1 MDNKQKLIGYLSK
14 ICGAEKAEK
23 IIIGLEESY
32 YYLAEDGL
40 YHIEPYL
47 DYRDISALE
56 EITKSAIEDGYTN
69 SFDIFVDKIEEFY
82 IDYDKCLLQRLYDI
96 CYNLDISQD
105 ELSLI
110 GDVFCD
116 LICLDNESIIDS
128 VDNTEISVDCSIMS
142 DNDFDTES
150 GYQIIKKYLPNIYK
164 DIKGCYYNYVLST
177 QINITAKEY
186 FEFLQFSGK
195 VEIEGEFA
203 LKDPA
208 CGCLHDDIH
217 NLKIK
222 TSAKNLRFDYGYSIA
237 EIADYGVAVSKIKT
251 LQKKQNII

>member
-1 MDNKQKLIGYLSK
+1 MDNKQKLIEYLGK

-56 EITKSAIEDGYTN
+56 EITESAIENGYTN

-96 CYNLDISQD
+96 LD
-105 ELSLI
+105 ELNIESEQI
-110 GDVFCD
+110 SFIVDIFYD
-116 LICLDNESIIDS
+116 LICLDNESIIDAI
-128 VDNTEISVDCSIMS
+128 DNTEILVDCSIMS
-142 DNDFDTES
+142 KQDYDTES

-177 QINITAKEY
+177 QISMTAREY

-195 VEIEGEFA
+195 VEIEGEFV

-222 TSAKNLRFDYGYSIA
+222 TSAKNLRIDYGYSIS
-237 EIADYGVAVSKIKT
+237 EIADCGVAVSKIKT
-251 LQKKQNII
+251 LQKRKNII

>member
-1 MDNKQKLIGYLSK
+1 MNNRQKLIEYLGK
-14 ICGAEKAEK
+14 ICGTKKAEK

-40 YHIEPYL
+40 YMIQPYL

-56 EITKSAIEDGYTN
+56 EITESAIENGYTN

-82 IDYDKCLLQRLYDI
+82 IDYDKCLLHRLYEI
-96 CYNLDISQD
+96 LD
-105 ELSLI
+105 ELNIESEQRSFI
-110 GDVFCD
+110 EDVFYD
-116 LICLDNESIIDS
+116 LICLDDESIIDAI
-128 VDNTEISVDCSIMS
+128 DNVEISVDCSIMS
-142 DNDFDTES
+142 DNDFNTES
-150 GYQIIKKYLPNIYK
+150 GYQIIKKYLPDVFKN
-164 DIKGCYYNYVLST
+164 IKGCYYNYVLST
-177 QINITAKEY
+177 QISMTAREY
-186 FEFLQFSGK
+186 FELLEFSGK
-195 VEIEGEFA
+195 VEIEGEFV

-222 TSAKNLRFDYGYSIA
+222 TSAKNLRIDYGYSIS

-251 LQKKQNII
+251 LQK